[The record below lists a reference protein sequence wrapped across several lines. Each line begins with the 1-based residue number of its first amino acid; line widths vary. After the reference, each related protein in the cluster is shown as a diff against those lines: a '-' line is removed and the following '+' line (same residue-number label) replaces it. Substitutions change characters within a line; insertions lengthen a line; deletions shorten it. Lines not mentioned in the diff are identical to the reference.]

1 MIIKR
6 ELSTQIKRLLKV
18 YPVVSVTGPRQ
29 SGKSTLIKNEFPNYS
44 YISLEDSD
52 IRQIAIDD
60 PRGLLN
66 SYDDKLII
74 DEAQYAPDLFSYIQS
89 KVDNSGKNGMYIL
102 SGSQNFLM
110 MKSISQSLAGRVG
123 TTTLLPFSYNE
134 LKKSNKEK
142 DLSGMLYT
150 GGYPR
155 IYNNPDMNPTEFYED
170 YLRTYVER
178 DIQILVNIHDLLKF
192 RTFMELCAA
201 RAGQILNVSSLA
213 NDAKIS
219 VETANSWLSILETS
233 YVIYLLHPY
242 YKNVGKRLIK
252 SPKLYF
258 YDTGLLAA
266 LLKITSAEV
275 IKTNQYYGNLFENF
289 IVSEVIKGHY
299 NNRKTPQIFFWRD
312 SNSNEVDLLDNTNGE
327 MILAEIKASE
337 TMKQNFTTMVNEL
350 ADILDV
356 DEINKK
362 IIYTG
367 RDNMKVNGAMF
378 IPWFDANYT

>member
-6 ELSTQIKRLLKV
+6 DLTKQIERLLKV
-18 YPVVSVTGPRQ
+18 YPVVSLTGPRQ
-29 SGKSTLIKNEFPNYS
+29 SGKSTLAKNEFSDYN
-44 YISLEDSD
+44 YISFEEGD

-60 PRGLLN
+60 PRGFLN
-66 SYDDKLII
+66 NYGDKLII
-74 DEAQYAPDLFSYIQS
+74 DEAQYVPELFSYIQS
-89 KVDNSGKNGMYIL
+89 KVDSSGKNGMYIL

-110 MKSISQSLAGRVG
+110 MKSVSQSLAGRVG
-123 TTTLLPFSYNE
+123 ITTLLPFSYGE
-134 LKKSNKEK
+134 LKRAGQEK

-155 IYNNPDMNPTEFYED
+155 IYQNPNMNPTEFYED

-178 DIQILVNIHDLLKF
+178 DIQALVNVHNLAKF
-192 RTFMELCAA
+192 RTFVELCAA
-201 RAGQILNVSSLA
+201 RTGQLLNISSLA

-266 LLKITSAEV
+266 LLKIDSADKVKTSPH
-275 IKTNQYYGNLFENF
+275 YGWLFENF
-289 IVSEVIKGHY
+289 VISEIIKSHF
-299 NNRKTPQIFFWRD
+299 NNRKTPQLFFWRD
-312 SNSNEVDLLDNTNGE
+312 SNGNEVDLLDNTDGE
-327 MILAEIKASE
+327 MVLTEIKASE
-337 TMKQNFTTMVNEL
+337 TMKKDFTTVVNEL
-350 ADILDV
+350 ADVLGAKGRRV
-356 DEINKK
+356 AYAGREKVEINS
-362 IIYTG
+362 
-367 RDNMKVNGAMF
+367 VQF
-378 IPWFDANYT
+378 LPWFDL